1 MMSAEKMLPQ
11 IIKNM
16 GVKLLLDKAHVPGI
30 RFFETYRKE
39 GGYQA
44 VEKALK
50 QMDPAAIVEEVKKS
64 GVRGRGGAGFPAGM
78 KWSFIA
84 KPEGVPRHL
93 VCNADE
99 SEPGTFK
106 DRYLM
111 EFLPHLL
118 IEGLIIS
125 SFALGSNDTY
135 IYIRGEYA
143 WIVDIL
149 EQAIDEAKANGF
161 LGKNILGTGFDCE
174 IYVQRGAGAYICGEE
189 TALIESLEGKRG
201 NPRIK
206 PPFPA
211 IEGLWKRP
219 TVVNNVETLAAV
231 VPIIKMGG
239 DEYAKIGVGRSTGT
253 KLISACGNINK
264 PGVYEIEMTLSVEE
278 FLYSDEYCGGIAN
291 GKRLKA
297 CIPGGSSVPILPANL
312 LLKTAKGETRLMN
325 YESLSDGGFA
335 TGSMMGSG
343 GFIVLDEDQ
352 CIVKN
357 TYTLARF
364 YRHESCG
371 QCSPCREGTGW
382 MEKILKN
389 IDTGKGKM
397 SDIELLWDIQRKIE
411 GNTICPLGDAAA
423 WPVAAAIRHFRDE
436 FEWHVNHPEEAQ
448 KRNYGL
454 AHYADP
460 IHVPA

>member
-1 MMSAEKMLPQ
+1 
-11 IIKNM
+11 M
-16 GVKLLLDKAHVPGI
+16 GVKILLDKAHIEGI
-30 RFFETYRKE
+30 RYFDVYRRE

-44 VEKALK
+44 AEKALK
-50 QMDPAAIVEEVKKS
+50 EMSTDAIVEEVKKS
-64 GVRGRGGAGFPAGM
+64 GLRGRGGAGFPAGM

-118 IEGLIIS
+118 IEGLLIS
-125 SFALGSNDTY
+125 SFALGSHDTY

-149 EQAIDEAKANGF
+149 EQAIEEAKANGF
-161 LGKNILGTGFDCE
+161 LGKNILGTGFDCN
-174 IYVQRGAGAYICGEE
+174 IYVHRGAGAYICGEE

-211 IEGLWKRP
+211 IQGVWQRP

-264 PGVYEIEMTLSVEE
+264 PGVYEIDMTISVEE
-278 FLYSDEYCGGIAN
+278 FIYSDEYCGGIAN

-312 LLKTAKGETRLMN
+312 LLRTAKGEPRLMN
-325 YESLSDGGFA
+325 YEGLSDGGFA
-335 TGSMMGSG
+335 TGSMLGSG

-382 MEKILKN
+382 MEKILKS
-389 IDTGKGKM
+389 IETGNGKM
-397 SDIELLWDIQRKIE
+397 SDIDLLWDIQRKIE

-436 FEWHVNHPEEAQ
+436 FEWHVLNPEESQ

>member
-1 MMSAEKMLPQ
+1 M
-11 IIKNM
+11 
-16 GVKLLLDKAHVPGI
+16 KLLLENAHIEGI
-30 RFFETYRKE
+30 RYYETYRKH
-39 GGYQA
+39 GGYRA

-50 QMDPAAIVEEVKKS
+50 MTPEELVEEVKKS
-64 GVRGRGGAGFPAGM
+64 GLRGRGGAGFPTGL
-78 KWSFIA
+78 KWSFLA
-84 KPEGVPRHL
+84 KPEGIPRHL

-118 IEGLIIS
+118 IEGLIVS
-125 SFALGSNDTY
+125 SYALGSNLTF

-149 EQAIDEAKANGF
+149 EQAIAEAKNMGW
-161 LGKNILGTGFDCE
+161 LGRNILGSGFDCE

-211 IEGLWKRP
+211 IQGLWMRP

-231 VPIIKMGG
+231 VPIINIGAE
-239 DEYAKIGVGRSTGT
+239 EYAKIGVGRSTGT
-253 KLISACGNINK
+253 KLISACGNINR
-264 PGVYEIEMTLSVEE
+264 PGIYEITMTETVEE
-278 FLYSDEYCGGIAN
+278 FVYSDEFCGGIPK
-291 GKRLKA
+291 GKKLKA
-297 CIPGGSSVPILPANL
+297 CIPGGSSVPIVPSNL
-312 LLKTAKGETRLMN
+312 LFKTAKGDTRYMN

-335 TGSMMGSG
+335 TGTMMGSG

-352 CIVKN
+352 CVVRH
-357 TYTLARF
+357 TMTLARF
-364 YRHESCG
+364 YQHESCG

-382 MEKILKN
+382 MHRILKN
-389 IDTGKGKM
+389 IEYGKGKI
-397 SDIELLWDIQRKIE
+397 SDIDLLWDVQSKIE

-436 FEWHVNHPEEAQ
+436 FEWHVTHPEEAQ
-448 KRNYGL
+448 IRNFGL

-460 IHVPA
+460 LPLATA

>member
-1 MMSAEKMLPQ
+1 
-11 IIKNM
+11 M
-16 GVKLLLDKAHVPGI
+16 GIKLLLENAHIEGI
-30 RFFETYRKE
+30 RYYETYRKH
-39 GGYQA
+39 GGYRS

-50 QMDPAAIVEEVKKS
+50 TMGPEAIVEEVKKS
-64 GVRGRGGAGFPAGM
+64 GLRGRGGAGFPAGM

-118 IEGLIIS
+118 IEGLIVS

-143 WIVDIL
+143 WITDIL
-149 EQAIDEAKANGF
+149 EQAINEAKANGW
-161 LGKNILGTGFDCE
+161 LGKNILGTGFDLE
-174 IYVQRGAGAYICGEE
+174 IHVQRGAGAYICGEE
-189 TALIESLEGKRG
+189 TALLESLEGKRG

-211 IEGLWKRP
+211 IKGVWGRP

-231 VPIIKMGG
+231 VPIINIGG
-239 DEYAKIGVGRSTGT
+239 EEYAKIGVGKSTGT
-253 KLISACGNINK
+253 KLLSACGNINK
-264 PGVYEIEMTLSVEE
+264 PGIYEIDMTISVEE
-278 FLYSDEYCGGIAN
+278 FIYSDEYCGGIAN

-312 LLKTAKGETRLMN
+312 LLKTAKGETRYMN

-352 CIVKN
+352 CVVKH

-397 SDIELLWDIQRKIE
+397 SDIDLLWDIQRKIE

-436 FEWHVNHPEEAQ
+436 FEWHVLNPEESQ
-448 KRNYGL
+448 KRNFGL
-454 AHYADP
+454 AHYADARE
-460 IHVPA
+460 IVA

>member
-1 MMSAEKMLPQ
+1 
-11 IIKNM
+11 M
-16 GVKLLLDKAHVPGI
+16 GRKVLIDKVNIEGI
-30 RFFETYRKE
+30 RFYDVYRKN
-39 GGYQA
+39 GGYA
-44 VEKALK
+44 SVEKALK
-50 QMDPAAIVEEVKKS
+50 MPPADVVEEVKKS
-64 GVRGRGGAGFPAGM
+64 GLRGRGGAGFPTGM

-111 EFLPHLL
+111 EFIPHLL
-118 IEGLIIS
+118 IEGLVVS
-125 SFALGSNDTY
+125 SYALGSNVTY

-149 EQAIDEAKANGF
+149 EQAIAEAKNNGF

-189 TALIESLEGKRG
+189 TALLESLEGKRG

-211 IEGLWKRP
+211 VKGVWDRP

-231 VPIIKMGG
+231 VPIINLGG
-239 DEYAKIGVGRSTGT
+239 EEYAKIGVGKSTGT

-264 PGVYEIEMTLSVEE
+264 PGVYEIDMTISVEE
-278 FLYSDEYCGGIAN
+278 FVYSDEYCGGIPK

-312 LLKTAKGETRLMN
+312 LFKTAKGDQRMMT

-343 GFIVLDEDQ
+343 GFIVFDEDQ
-352 CIVKN
+352 CVVRH

-389 IDTGKGKM
+389 IETGKGKI
-397 SDIELLWDIQRKIE
+397 SDIDLLWDIQRKIE

-436 FEWHVNHPEEAQ
+436 FEWHVLNPEESQ
-448 KRNYGL
+448 RRNYGL
-454 AHYADP
+454 AHYADARVIP
-460 IHVPA
+460 VAG

>member
-1 MMSAEKMLPQ
+1 M
-11 IIKNM
+11 
-16 GVKLLLDKAHVPGI
+16 KLLLENAHIEGI
-30 RFFETYRKE
+30 RYYETYRKH
-39 GGYQA
+39 GGYRS

-50 QMDPAAIVEEVKKS
+50 MTPDEIVEEVKKS
-64 GVRGRGGAGFPAGM
+64 GLRGRGGAGFPTGL
-78 KWSFIA
+78 KWSFLA

-118 IEGLIIS
+118 IEGLIVS
-125 SFALGSNDTY
+125 SFALGSNATY

-143 WIVDIL
+143 WIPDIL
-149 EQAIDEAKANGF
+149 EQAIAEAKQAGF

-174 IYVQRGAGAYICGEE
+174 IYVQRGGGAYICGEE

-211 IEGLWKRP
+211 VQGLWMRP
-219 TVVNNVETLAAV
+219 TVVNNVETIAAV
-231 VPIIKMGG
+231 GPIINMGG
-239 DEYAKIGVGRSTGT
+239 DEYAKLGVGRSTGT

-264 PGVYEIEMTLSVEE
+264 PGVYEIDFDLSVEE
-278 FLYSDEYCGGIAN
+278 FIYSDEYCGGIPN
-291 GKRLKA
+291 GKKLKA
-297 CIPGGSSVPILPANL
+297 CIPGGSSVPIVPANL
-312 LLKTAKGETRLMN
+312 LLKNANGEPRLMN
-325 YESLSDGGFA
+325 YESLAEGGFE
-335 TGSMMGSG
+335 TGTMLGSG

-352 CIVKN
+352 CVVRH
-357 TYTLARF
+357 TMSLAHF
-364 YRHESCG
+364 YMHESCG

-382 MEKILKN
+382 MYRILKN
-389 IDTGKGKM
+389 IEEGRGKM
-397 SDIELLWDIQRKIE
+397 EDIDLLWDIQRKIE

-436 FEWHVNHPEEAQ
+436 FEWHVTNPQEAQ
-448 KRNYGL
+448 TRNYGI

-460 IHVPA
+460 LIAK

>member
-1 MMSAEKMLPQ
+1 MR
-11 IIKNM
+11 
-16 GVKLLLDKAHVPGI
+16 KLLLEKANIEGI
-30 RFFETYRKE
+30 RGYDIYRRE
-39 GGYQA
+39 GGYKS

-50 QMDPAAIVEEVKKS
+50 MSPNDIVEEVKRS
-64 GVRGRGGAGFPAGM
+64 GLRGRGGAGFPTGM
-78 KWSFIA
+78 KWSFLA
-84 KPEGVPRHL
+84 KPEGVARYL

-111 EFLPHLL
+111 EFIPHLL
-118 IEGLIIS
+118 IEGMIVS
-125 SFALGSNDTY
+125 SFALGSNVSY
-135 IYIRGEYA
+135 IYIRGEYD
-143 WIVDIL
+143 WITDIL
-149 EQAIDEAKANGF
+149 ENTIAEAKQNGF
-161 LGKNILGTGFDCE
+161 LGKNILGSGFDFE
-174 IYVQRGAGAYICGEE
+174 IYTHRGAGAYICGEE
-189 TALIESLEGKRG
+189 TALLESLEGKRG
-201 NPRIK
+201 LPRIK

-211 IEGLWKRP
+211 VKGLYNCP

-231 VPIIKMGG
+231 VSIINEGG
-239 DEYAKIGVGRSTGT
+239 EAYSKIGIGKSTGT

-264 PGVYEIEMTLSVEE
+264 PGVYEIDMTISVEE
-278 FLYSDEYCGGIAN
+278 FIYSDEYCGGIPN
-291 GKRLKA
+291 GKKLKA

-312 LLKTAKGETRLMN
+312 LLRTAKGEKRLMN
-325 YESLSDGGFA
+325 YESLADGGFA

-343 GFIVLDEDQ
+343 GFEVLDEDQ
-352 CIVKN
+352 CIVRH
-357 TYTLARF
+357 TLSLARF

-382 MEKILKN
+382 MEKILKKIEN
-389 IDTGKGKM
+389 GKGELK
-397 SDIELLWDIQRKIE
+397 DIDLLWDIQRKIE

-436 FEWHVNHPEEAQ
+436 FEWHVLHPEECL

-460 IHVPA
+460 IENIVTT

>member
-1 MMSAEKMLPQ
+1 
-11 IIKNM
+11 M
-16 GVKLLLDKAHVPGI
+16 GVKLLLEKAHIPSI
-30 RFFETYRKE
+30 RTYEVYRRE
-39 GGYQA
+39 GGYRS
-44 VEKALK
+44 VEKAL
-50 QMDPAAIVEEVKKS
+50 QSMTPEAIVEEVKKS
-64 GVRGRGGAGFPAGM
+64 GLRGRGGAGFPAGM

-118 IEGLIIS
+118 IEGLIVA
-125 SFALGSNDTY
+125 SFALGSNNTY

-149 EQAIDEAKANGF
+149 ETAINEAKANGW
-161 LGKNILGTGFDCE
+161 LGENILNSGFDCN
-174 IYVQRGAGAYICGEE
+174 IHVQRGAGAYICGEE

-211 IEGLWKRP
+211 IKGLWQRP

-231 VPIIKMGG
+231 VPIINIGG

-264 PGVYEIEMTLSVEE
+264 PGVYEIDMTVSVEE
-278 FLYSDEYCGGIAN
+278 FIYSDEYCGGIAN

-312 LLKTAKGETRLMN
+312 LLKTAKGETRYMN

-343 GFIVLDEDQ
+343 GFIILDEDQ

-382 MEKILKN
+382 MEKLLLRLEK
-389 IDTGKGKM
+389 GEGKM
-397 SDIELLWDIQRKIE
+397 SDIDLLWDIQRKIE

-436 FEWHVNHPEEAQ
+436 FEWHVTHAQEAQ
-448 KRNYGL
+448 TRNFGL

-460 IHVPA
+460 IHVPVTA